1 MNIKIADR
9 LVELRKKN
17 GLSQEQL
24 ADKLGLSRQAVA
36 KWERAEA
43 SPDTDNLICLAKLY
57 GVSLDDLLDTDQSI
71 EEIAQDTR
79 IHEAEKKSE
88 SVHIDDSGIHLK
100 SASGDEVHIQNNGA
114 KIFTRGKDDEDDE
127 DENKKGAKKYELL
140 EEELNTLKENYSTL
154 QNQYQELVNFKR
166 EIDNQKKDALIAEFY
181 MLSDEDKADVISNKE
196 KYTLDEIKAKLAV
209 ICFDKKINFTL
220 NEEVDN
226 NKEEEIVT
234 YSLND
239 NNENNSLPEWV
250 KAVKEQEKL
259 G

>member
-24 ADKLGLSRQAVA
+24 ADKLGLSRQAVS

-79 IHEAEKKSE
+79 IHEAEKKNE

-100 SASGDEVHIQNNGA
+100 SASGDEVHIQNNDA
-114 KIFTRGKDDEDDE
+114 KIFTRGKDDDDDDE
-127 DENKKGAKKYELL
+127 N
-140 EEELNTLKENYSTL
+140 NYSPATKVIL
-154 QNQYQELVNFKR
+154 AIVSGVTVFAVIIAYILLGVYLKHPNGWVYTWMLFFLIPITPSIVEAIASKHFTKFCYPVLVTGIYCFLGMWFNLWHPFWFLFLTIPVYYIIFKP
-166 EIDNQKKDALIAEFY
+166 IDDAIHAH
-181 MLSDEDKADVISNKE
+181 DNKE
-196 KYTLDEIKAKLAV
+196 
-209 ICFDKKINFTL
+209 
-220 NEEVDN
+220 
-226 NKEEEIVT
+226 VT
-234 YSLND
+234 KV
-239 NNENNSLPEWV
+239 E
-250 KAVKEQEKL
+250 
-259 G
+259 

>member
-1 MNIKIADR
+1 MQPIVALLNTRLGSATKTAFSRIWPWSEEKNMNIKIADR

-24 ADKLGLSRQAVA
+24 ADKLGLSRQAVS

-79 IHEAEKKSE
+79 IHEAEKKNE

-114 KIFTRGKDDEDDE
+114 KIFTRDKDDEDDE
-127 DENKKGAKKYELL
+127 DDK
-140 EEELNTLKENYSTL
+140 
-154 QNQYQELVNFKR
+154 
-166 EIDNQKKDALIAEFY
+166 
-181 MLSDEDKADVISNKE
+181 DED
-196 KYTLDEIKAKLAV
+196 
-209 ICFDKKINFTL
+209 DK
-220 NEEVDN
+220 D
-226 NKEEEIVT
+226 
-234 YSLND
+234 
-239 NNENNSLPEWV
+239 
-250 KAVKEQEKL
+250 
-259 G
+259 